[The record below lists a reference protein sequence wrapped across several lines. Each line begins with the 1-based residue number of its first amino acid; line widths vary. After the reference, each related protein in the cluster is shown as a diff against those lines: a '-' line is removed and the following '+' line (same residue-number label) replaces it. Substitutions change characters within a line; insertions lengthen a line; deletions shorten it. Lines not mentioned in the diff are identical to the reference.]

1 MAIDTS
7 SLEDTTEEA
16 LVVAFQDGDD
26 TAFTQIVE
34 TYYGV
39 LFARARRQL
48 RSSED
53 AQDAVQETFLRA
65 CRSLSTFAGDYRL
78 AAWLNRI
85 LGNVIADAKRRH
97 GMELRL
103 HARLSG
109 IRDVTPLPEEHV
121 LTGPDDNEVR
131 GTVERAIASL
141 SAGHR
146 QAFMLREVQDQ
157 SYAEIAEILDIT
169 EVNARAR
176 VHRAR
181 TNLQRT
187 LRTSGGSLGVALVT
201 WRGKFSKVFSRHVHH
216 SHATLSTRPFVPGST
231 SSSGFGVSQ
240 VVTQTLASPTGQALT
255 TLASEAGR
263 WALPSNVAVAS
274 FLATAAA
281 TVIAPATVLLAPMVG
296 APTPAAP
303 APHVVVAAAPVAGK
317 SVLIPPSALDAAA
330 STTTTAPTPTTL
342 PQTTTSTTTGPGA
355 SSANS
360 APVHSGTAKV
370 SAASPW
376 GWVGPASTAGA
387 PAATG
392 TGTPV
397 GAAVPPPSC
406 PFLQSFPGG
415 GSTQVGLPPAATPNS
430 PGASDYLSTG
440 TMTLPTIGSS
450 FNVSGQGTLS
460 DGSSSSTMQVLYGAC
475 GPSTSTP
482 ALLANVTNFAYPGSG
497 ELQLRGALVSSNT
510 VGGET
515 DMYYRGT
522 AMWLSGPDKG
532 ELPVVFVADVVTSQP
547 DNTAAFHV
555 AFFGSVS
562 DLMASSPPAANTS
575 ACAPVSGSTCSV
587 STGTSDSTDP
597 SASLD
602 PASS

>member
-1 MAIDTS
+1 LAIDTS

-16 LVVAFQDGDD
+16 LVVAFQDGDN

-65 CRSLSTFAGDYRL
+65 CRSLPTFAGDYRL

-85 LGNVIADAKRRH
+85 LSNVIADAKRRH

-109 IRDVTPLPEEHV
+109 IRDVAPLPEEV
-121 LTGPDDNEVR
+121 LAIGPDDSEVR

-187 LRTSGGSLGVALVT
+187 LRTSSGSMGVVLVS
-201 WRGKFSKVFSRHVHH
+201 WRGKFTKLFSRHVQHG
-216 SHATLSTRPFVPGST
+216 HATLPTRPFVPGST
-231 SSSGFGVSQ
+231 SSSGFGVTQ
-240 VVTQTLASPTGQALT
+240 VVTQSLASPTGQALT

-303 APHVVVAAAPVAGK
+303 APHVVAVAPVASK
-317 SVLIPPSALDAAA
+317 SVLIPPSALDAA
-330 STTTTAPTPTTL
+330 STQTLTPTPTTL
-342 PQTTTSTTTGPGA
+342 PQTSTSTTTPDT
-355 SSANS
+355 STANS

-387 PAATG
+387 PAATAA
-392 TGTPV
+392 GTPV
-397 GAAVPPPSC
+397 GAATPPSSC
-406 PFLQSFPGG
+406 PFLQSFPGAS
-415 GSTQVGLPPAATPNS
+415 STQVGLPPAATPNS

-450 FNVSGQGTLS
+450 FNVSGQGILS
-460 DGSSSSTMQVLYGAC
+460 NGSSSSTMQVLYGAC

-532 ELPVVFVADVVTSQP
+532 ELPVVFVADVMTSQP
-547 DNTAAFHV
+547 DNTAAFHA

-562 DLMASSPPAANTS
+562 DLLASSSPASTTT
-575 ACAPVSGSTCSV
+575 CAPISGSTCSV
-587 STGTSDSTDP
+587 PSEAPDSTDP
-597 SASLD
+597 AGTLE